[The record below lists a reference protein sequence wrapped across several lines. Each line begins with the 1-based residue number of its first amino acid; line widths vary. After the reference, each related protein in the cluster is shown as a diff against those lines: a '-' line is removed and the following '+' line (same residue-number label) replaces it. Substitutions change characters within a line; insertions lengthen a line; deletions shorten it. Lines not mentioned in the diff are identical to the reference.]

1 MPPPTGFT
9 WIDQPLLAASA
20 MPDTP
25 QELTWLRAQG
35 IDILLS
41 LSEEPPPRRAVD
53 EAGLMLVHVPVQDF
67 DAPRPEQ
74 FEKCLAVIESAKKS
88 AMGVNLHCRAGKG
101 RTGTVLA
108 VHFMSKGMS
117 ARDAISHVRSIRP
130 GSIET
135 PEQEQA
141 VLDWGRSHE
150 SGTGTRE

>member
-1 MPPPTGFT
+1 MPPPSGFT
-9 WIDQPLLAASA
+9 WIDAPLLAASA
-20 MPDTP
+20 MPDAP
-25 QELTWLRAQG
+25 EELSWLRAQG

-41 LSEEPPPRRAVD
+41 LSEEPPSRRAID

-74 FEKCLAVIESAKKS
+74 FEKCLAVIESAKQS
-88 AMGVNLHCRAGKG
+88 DMGVNVHCQAGRG

-108 VHFMSKGMS
+108 VYFISKGMT
-117 ARDAISHVRSIRP
+117 ARDAIAHVRYIRP

-141 VLDWGRSHE
+141 VLDWGRRLRNE
-150 SGTGTRE
+150 D